1 MRLLT
6 RLVRALGRRRPL
18 PSELDAPTTWTQRL
32 VGGKQAFR
40 RGDFTKAEERFTA
53 AFKGADVNGSLNHRA
68 AAALNNLGIVYT
80 HQKNFV
86 QAEIALRRALR
97 AYAVM
102 EPEGTRIASVLC
114 NLATVHQA
122 RRRYA
127 EAARL
132 FQQAIAMTE
141 KVLGSKHPKLAKRLA
156 GYARLLEKMNDPTRA
171 EKLRERV
178 RAIRAREKN
187 GKNLATS

>member
-6 RLVRALGRRRPL
+6 RLVRALGYCRLR
-18 PSELDAPTTWTQRL
+18 SELDTPTSWTQRL
-32 VGGKQAFR
+32 AGGKQAFR
-40 RGDFTKAEERFTA
+40 KGDYTKAEKRFIA
-53 AFKGADVNGSLNHRA
+53 AFKGAEVSGSLNHRA
-68 AAALNNLGIVYT
+68 AAALNNLGIVYRQ
-80 HQKNFV
+80 QKNFV

-102 EPEGTRIASVLC
+102 EPEGTRIASILC

-132 FQQAIAMTE
+132 YQQAIAMTE
-141 KVLGSKHPKLAKRLA
+141 KILGSEHPKLAKRLVA
-156 GYARLLEKMNDPTRA
+156 YARLLEKMNDRVRA
-171 EKLRERV
+171 EKLRQ
-178 RAIRAREKN
+178 RAREIRARQKHN
-187 GKNLATS
+187 KSLATL